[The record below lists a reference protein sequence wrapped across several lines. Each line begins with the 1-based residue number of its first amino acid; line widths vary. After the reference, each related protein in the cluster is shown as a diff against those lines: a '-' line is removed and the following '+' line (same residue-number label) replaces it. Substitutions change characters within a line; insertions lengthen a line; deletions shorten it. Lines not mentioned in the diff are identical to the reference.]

1 MDGLASISDA
11 DLATFQARLEA
22 ARNQR
27 RKENRL
33 AAYKPYAR
41 QLEFHKSGAAHRER
55 LFMAGNQLGK
65 TLAGGMEAAMHATGR
80 YPEWWPGR
88 RFDHPTVGWVGGVTS
103 EAVRDGAERILLGR
117 AGERGTGTIPKSTI
131 RATSA
136 RTGVPDSI
144 ATVKV
149 EHVSGGISTIIF
161 KSYDQGREKWQ
172 GDTIDWL
179 WPDEEPPEAIY
190 TEGLTRTNAGDNGK
204 GGIVFVT
211 FTPLLGMSNVVKRF
225 LLEKQEDRSITSMT
239 IDDVE
244 HYSAQQKASIIASY
258 PEHEREART
267 RGIPAL
273 GSGRVFPIGEDRI
286 SYQPFPFP
294 KFWRK
299 LAGLDFGWDHPT
311 ASVWAAY
318 DPDSDTIYLYDAY
331 RVRQATPIVHSAAI
345 RARGAK
351 IPMAWPH
358 DGLQHD
364 KGSGVQIA
372 ALYRQQGVNML
383 PEKAQF
389 PDDRGN
395 SPEAAN
401 MELLDRMQ
409 TGRFKAAAHL
419 NEWWEE
425 FRLYHR
431 VDGKLVK
438 EGDDLMSATHKIV
451 MCLRFARADEAHP
464 SDRYSRASSGS
475 QASGW
480 AA

>member
-22 ARNQR
+22 ARDQR

-41 QLEFHKSGAAHRER
+41 QLEFHKSGAVHRER

-225 LLEKQEDRSITSMT
+225 LLEKQEDRNITSMT

-267 RGIPAL
+267 KGIPSL
-273 GSGRVFPIGEDRI
+273 GSGRIFPIAEDRI
-286 SYQPFPFP
+286 SFDAKPLP
-294 KFWRK
+294 KFWRRIV
-299 LAGLDFGWDHPT
+299 GLDFGWDHPT
-311 ASVWAAY
+311 AAVWMAWDADADVVWVY
-318 DPDSDTIYLYDAY
+318 DCY
-331 RVRQATPIVHSAAI
+331 RQRETLPVIHAAAI
-345 RARGAK
+345 RGRGAD
-351 IPMAWPH
+351 IPVAWPH
-358 DGLQHD
+358 DGLDHE
-364 KGSGVQIA
+364 KGSGEQLA
-372 ALYRQQGVNML
+372 ELYRKQNVRML
-383 PEKAQF
+383 PERSKF
-389 PDDRGN
+389 SDDRG
-395 SPEAAN
+395 SYVEPGLIE
-401 MELLDRMQ
+401 MLERMQ
-409 TGRFKAAAHL
+409 TGRLRVAKHL

-431 VDGKLVK
+431 KDGRVVK
-438 EGDDLMSATHKIV
+438 IMDDLMSATRYAI
-451 MCLRFARADEAHP
+451 MMLRFARADESHP
-464 SDRYSRASSGS
+464 SDRYRRAASGS